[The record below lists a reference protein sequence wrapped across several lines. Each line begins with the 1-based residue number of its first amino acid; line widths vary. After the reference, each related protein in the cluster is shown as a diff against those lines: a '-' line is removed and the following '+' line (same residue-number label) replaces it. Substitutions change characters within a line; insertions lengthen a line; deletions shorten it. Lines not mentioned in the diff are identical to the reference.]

1 MKLYEIANQYR
12 DALDNIEVDENGE
25 LLNADQIEAVDGAF
39 DDKAEAVAVYIKE
52 LSCFSSALKDEKK
65 RIEARIKATES
76 KVEWLKG
83 YLTRQM
89 EVAQKEE
96 LKGLKASI
104 SFRQSISTRIDE
116 CQLPKKYW
124 RVTTKREPDKDAL
137 KKLLKD
143 GVKIRGAELVVNR
156 NIQIK

>member
-12 DALDNIEVDENGE
+12 NAMDNIEVDENGE
-25 LLNADQIEAVDGAF
+25 LLNADQLEAVDGAF

-52 LSCFSSALKDEKK
+52 LVCFAAALKDEKK
-65 RIEARIKATES
+65 RIDARIKATES
-76 KVEWLKG
+76 KAEWLKG

-89 EVAQKEE
+89 EIAQTEE

-104 SFRQSISTRIDE
+104 SFRKSVSTNIDE
-116 CQLPKKYW
+116 SQLPKKYW
-124 RVTTKREPDKDAL
+124 RVTTKKEPDKDAV
-137 KKLLKD
+137 KRLLKD
-143 GVKIRGAELVVNR
+143 GVKIRGAELVVNK